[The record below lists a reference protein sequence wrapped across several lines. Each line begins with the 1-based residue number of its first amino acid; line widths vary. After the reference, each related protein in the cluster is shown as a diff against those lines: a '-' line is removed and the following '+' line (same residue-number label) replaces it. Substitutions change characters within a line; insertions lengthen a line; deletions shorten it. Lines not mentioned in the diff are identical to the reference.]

1 MDPPAVAS
9 RRPWETLRFGPRRVV
24 LPPHVE
30 FTTTLRPASSPSCAV
45 PTSEICRVCCP
56 PPTFRFAKHPPRE
69 DRRFAAPV
77 HPPRV
82 GRPPTRRLVA
92 RRSRRACGHCSSFHD
107 VGTNTPV
114 ARRRTARRYAA
125 ALSGSCDP
133 QRPCRGQH
141 HRLVRPEQV
150 TWVCKSCGPR
160 FIARRL
166 RRSLPVDRCT
176 RPNAGRRTRGV
187 ARRASPV
194 VGRLVARRRSTT
206 TKAQP
211 DAHGTQVAARG
222 PWFVARCPHHAARH
236 PSFVVRSPLFV
247 VCWPKSCSRVYS
259 VITRRFVALGSNG
272 SPICCRSERVVRST
286 APRARPASSA
296 CSTGNEHDGR
306 LRLTPAVAS
315 RRRPSPRRGL

>member
-45 PTSEICRVCCP
+45 PASEICRVCCP

-114 ARRRTARRYAA
+114 ARRRTARRCAA
-125 ALSGSCDP
+125 APSGSCDP
-133 QRPCRGQH
+133 QRPGCGQH
-141 HRLVRPEQV
+141 HRLVGHARV
-150 TWVCKSCGPR
+150 NRRVAPR
-160 FIARRL
+160 CSSPATRHHAAR
-166 RRSLPVDRCT
+166 
-176 RPNAGRRTRGV
+176 GHV
-187 ARRASPV
+187 ARRRVARSSSLATSMLV
-194 VGRLVARRRSTT
+194 AVARHSSLVARRSPLRCPWNVARWPNSCSSGRRSLL
-206 TKAQP
+206 
-211 DAHGTQVAARG
+211 
-222 PWFVARCPHHAARH
+222 VARCR
-236 PSFVVRSPLFV
+236 RSP
-247 VCWPKSCSRVYS
+247 
-259 VITRRFVALGSNG
+259 
-272 SPICCRSERVVRST
+272 
-286 APRARPASSA
+286 PAAAVQPPSS
-296 CSTGNEHDGR
+296 
-306 LRLTPAVAS
+306 
-315 RRRPSPRRGL
+315 